1 MLPYKEKAA
10 RISHGNSRLGCKGET
25 GNLISPPQSLYLS
38 RKGFVSTEWQRKT
51 DWKDTFWNIFDGRHC
66 AARLSFTRK
75 HLVPERGPRLFLP
88 HSQTEPAA
96 LNLHPSITGHRHSFF
111 AFLHVWPQVHPPII
125 SSHFLYTLPG
135 SSPKAS
141 QNSSGQGAEP
151 RMFIFPFWWVPC
163 HLILTVTC
171 CACFITS
178 VCGSIHCCD

>member
-75 HLVPERGPRLFLP
+75 HLVPERGPHLFLP